1 AIQAIGA
8 IYHRQGR
15 PDEALRFYPEA
26 LRVASAEN
34 GHDLLTDL
42 LVRLEICCI
51 RSETGDNQGALADY
65 ERLYP
70 LVRTVSRQHPLYF
83 YFYHNEL
90 AVEFGELG
98 RIAEAEAACKIALA
112 SPFAHAYPEW
122 SETRQELQAKRTS
135 ATPSVVAINR
145 EPEPE
150 PNPQIEAQRQP
161 EPAAQIQTQR
171 QLERSTVLGL
181 SWPRERVSFQ
191 RSVIPLPAKP
201 LIVFNTAS
209 ILDRVLNSIGPRAPP
224 ARP

>member
-1 AIQAIGA
+1 VKSEMGD
-8 IYHRQGR
+8 HR
-15 PDEALRFYPEA
+15 
-26 LRVASAEN
+26 
-34 GHDLLTDL
+34 
-42 LVRLEICCI
+42 
-51 RSETGDNQGALADY
+51 GALCDL
-65 ERLYP
+65 ERIAP
-70 LVRTVSRQHPLYF
+70 LVRMVSQQNPLYF

-98 RIAEAEAACKIALA
+98 RISEAEAACKIALA

-135 ATPSVVAINR
+135 ATPSVVAISRQR
-145 EPEPE
+145 EPEPT
-150 PNPQIEAQRQP
+150 PQIEAQRQP